1 MDLSPQALVQVPVLA
16 VVPIADAAPSHAPS
30 AMHTDRASFKA
41 RGDARS
47 QFGGGGR
54 LMRIVS

>member
-47 QFGGGGR
+47 QFGGGG
-54 LMRIVS
+54 VS